1 MLWSILVVMLPSVV
15 TPGLGYYDVVVYS
28 CCNATFSCH
37 SQVWSIM
44 MLWSILVVMLPSVV
58 TPGLEYYDVVVYSC
72 CNATFSCH
80 RSGVL

>member
-1 MLWSILVVMLPSVV
+1 MLWSILVVMLPSVD
-15 TPGLGYYDVVVYS
+15 TGLEYYDVVVYS

-37 SQVWSIM
+37 SQVWGIM

-58 TPGLEYYDVVVYSC
+58 T
-72 CNATFSCH
+72 H

>member
-15 TPGLGYYDVVVYS
+15 THRSALVNKNIHDVVVYS

-58 TPGLEYYDVVVYSC
+58 LQVWSITEGGHSTRIVTS
-72 CNATFSCH
+72 
-80 RSGVL
+80 